1 MSLYQDSIVNA
12 RERLT
17 QVVPLLQDPNPTA
30 PVSRL
35 DDVDIYLGKH
45 NCLVETDFTTCYK
58 LTMLM
63 LINTTNDLD
72 KANERIY
79 AGQVT
84 VNSLINNINVL
95 IDSLNTTLDNKVK

>member
-1 MSLYQDSIVNA
+1 MNLYQDSIVNA

-17 QVVPLLQDPNPTA
+17 QVVPLMQDPNPSE

-35 DDVDIYLGKH
+35 DDLDSYLEEH
-45 NCLVETDFTTCYK
+45 NCLKEKDFQTCYK
-58 LTMLM
+58 LTLLK

-95 IDSLNTTLDNKVK
+95 IDSLTDTLDKKVK